1 MNIFDFF
8 RDKGLIQVIYIFAT
22 WFLTALFLSWIA
34 SKGESPNQ
42 MSIILNALLA
52 DKSYQLFGAVSFL
65 FIGLSISFSS
75 EPSRDNTEPRGTKR
89 FLEFLPKAG
98 KNLASTPFSLVA
110 FITGLMV
117 FSYVNGEQMNDDF
130 IGLSILTIVALLLP
144 GLLALAAIIADP
156 ESGSRY
162 SDWLYSLQPKC
173 RYMIGTVF
181 ILTALCIIWA
191 MVHTAPTP

>member
-75 EPSRDNTEPRGTKR
+75 EPSHNNTKPRGTKR

-130 IGLSILTIVALLLP
+130 IGLSILTIVAILLP

-162 SDWLYSLQPKC
+162 SDWLYSLQPKR